1 MNWLALGAL
10 LVSMRAWASHPLLTD
25 DTKVLGKGVAEFELH
40 GESARR
46 DGSQGVE
53 RPAHVLAKLGYGAT
67 ETVDVEAEL
76 PYVRE
81 VADGM
86 VTTGRA
92 DAAVA
97 LKWRFYGGEKGLSF
111 AVKPG
116 VLLPTGRDELGLGAG
131 SARWGTSLIAAY
143 ELAKIELLGHVAY
156 VDNRNDIG
164 ERVELWHLSAA
175 LRWAASDRLKLVV
188 DLARESS
195 TDPAE
200 CPANEVV
207 YGFTFALRPDVDLG
221 IGLKYGLNESADDR
235 GVRAGIKL
243 RW

>member
-1 MNWLALGAL
+1 VDWRALAAM
-10 LVSMRAWASHPLLTD
+10 LVSSCAWANHPLISD
-25 DTKVLGKGVAEFELH
+25 DTKVLGKGVWEFELH

-53 RPAHVLAKLGYGAT
+53 RPAQVLAKLGRGIGQM
-67 ETVDVEAEL
+67 VDVEVEM

-81 VADGM
+81 VTDG
-86 VTTGRA
+86 VVATGRA

-97 LKWRFYGGEKGLSF
+97 LKWRFYEGENGLSF
-111 AVKPG
+111 AAKPG
-116 VLLPTGRDELGLGAG
+116 VLLPTGRDEIGLGAG
-131 SARWGTSLIAAY
+131 RARWGASLIAAY

-156 VDNRNDIG
+156 IDNRNDIG

-175 LRWAASDRLKLVV
+175 LRWAATDRLKLVF

-200 CPANEVV
+200 RPANEVV
-207 YGFTFALRPDVDLG
+207 YGFTFALRQDVDLG